1 MNATLN
7 CCLPDKKMQQVALE
21 SLYWQT
27 LHERIF
33 VLNCL
38 KHVKIRSFPTRL
50 SDFFFFWGGRSS
62 LVTCRRPKPSYETN
76 STVQRVQSF
85 DLKTA
90 GFCWVK
96 GIVKQMMRWKIT
108 WHLLKR
114 TPDPGNDHICLTNYG
129 TVEWMIC
136 RTSLSVGYVCLML
149 WPRASR
155 FAPEVTRYVA
165 SCDQYGK
172 ISSNYNP
179 QASSWVCRPVAN
191 SLFSPEKSSN
201 LF

>member
-27 LHERIF
+27 LHERILFWTVSNMLEF
-33 VLNCL
+33 VRFLQDL
-38 KHVKIRSFPTRL
+38 AT
-50 SDFFFFWGGRSS
+50 FFFLGGCRSS
-62 LVTCRRPKPSYETN
+62 LATCRRPKPSYGTN

-96 GIVKQMMRWKIT
+96 GIVKHMMRWKIT

-114 TPDPGNDHICLTNYG
+114 KPDPGNDHLYLTNYG
-129 TVEWMIC
+129 TVEWRIF
-136 RTSLSVGYVCLML
+136 RTSLSVGYVC
-149 WPRASR
+149 
-155 FAPEVTRYVA
+155 
-165 SCDQYGK
+165 
-172 ISSNYNP
+172 
-179 QASSWVCRPVAN
+179 
-191 SLFSPEKSSN
+191 
-201 LF
+201 